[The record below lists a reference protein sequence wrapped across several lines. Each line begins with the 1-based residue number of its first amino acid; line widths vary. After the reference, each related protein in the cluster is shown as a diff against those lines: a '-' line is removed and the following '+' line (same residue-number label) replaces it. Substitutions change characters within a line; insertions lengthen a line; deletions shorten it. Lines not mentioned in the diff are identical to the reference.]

1 MIIIE
6 KKKEDQEEETILL
19 MMNVKKKGEMID
31 HVPHLGIVLQLEFIL
46 I

>member
-6 KKKEDQEEETILL
+6 KKKVDKEEEMILL
-19 MMNVKKKGEMID
+19 MMKVKKLGEMID
-31 HVPHLGIVLQLEFIL
+31 HVPQLGIVLQLKFIL